1 MAYRVCSLSVVALLA
16 LFLSSCG
23 KEDTSSTVPE
33 EQKENA
39 TTPSTADQ
47 AQNANEGGSA
57 GNPEASSTSEDSENL
72 SPEDIPYPLYP
83 NGLSYR
89 IGEEGTLKIILFQT
103 EDSFEQ
109 VDTFFQEQ
117 SKLTRLSAMS
127 GYVRYSANEGDIDPW
142 ETSKPGIVIHEFNDA
157 SEREA
162 VGAGDNANTNI
173 IMSFE

>member
-1 MAYRVCSLSVVALLA
+1 MAYRVCSLSIAALLA

-23 KEDTSSTVPE
+23 KEDTSSKVPE
-33 EQKENA
+33 EQTENV
-39 TTPSTADQ
+39 TTSSTADQ
-47 AQNANEGGSA
+47 VQNASEGGSA
-57 GNPEASSTSEDSENL
+57 GNPEAGSAGGDNANL

-89 IGEEGTLKIILFQT
+89 IGEEGTLNIILFQT

-109 VDTFFQEQ
+109 VDNYYQEQ

-142 ETSKPGIVIHEFNDA
+142 ETSKPGIVIHEFNNA

-173 IMSFE
+173 IMSFD